1 MAKNLKPVPEGKK
14 GKGLSK
20 LPKDVRN
27 KMGFFG
33 TGGAVNAHK
42 EQAMTPP
49 PTARVRSYSKGGGV
63 TLSKSETSIIPDYE
77 GPRTSGDYYD
87 YLSPEEKA
95 GIGSGLGKGK
105 SILPPKKSKKQTD
118 KERLKEKIKNTDRK
132 KG

>member
-1 MAKNLKPVPEGKK
+1 MKKDLKPVPKGKK

-49 PTARVRSYSKGGGV
+49 PKARVRAYGKGGGV
-63 TLSKSETSIIPDYE
+63 NLTKSETTIISDLE
-77 GPRTSGDYYD
+77 GARKAGDYYD

-95 GIGSGLGKGK
+95 GIGSAIGKPV
-105 SILPPKKSKKQTD
+105 LPSKKPKQKTD
-118 KERLKEKIKNTDRK
+118 KERLLEKVRRK
-132 KG
+132 GKK